1 MITRIV
7 KCKNGILVFTLKS
20 GGWQITLKQGG
31 NLSFL
36 QSCSLGYDEV
46 QSLDGLIDLYV
57 RLHGLGEIEK
67 NFICIKFSEYSN
79 EYFEVFK
86 TGEDNVICIS
96 RVYKRSV
103 YRNFYIQGN
112 FYDISSLWNWCLCCS
127 LYLRSAWG

>member
-1 MITRIV
+1 MITRVVI
-7 KCKNGILVFTLKS
+7 CKNGTLVFSFKGS
-20 GGWQITLKQGG
+20 GWQVSLKQGG
-31 NLSFL
+31 NFSFL

-57 RLHGLGEIEK
+57 RLHGLGEIERD
-67 NFICIKFSEYSN
+67 FIRIKFSEYSN

-112 FYDISSLWNWCLCCS
+112 FYDISSFWYWCSWCS
-127 LYLRSAWG
+127 YMLSGVVA